1 MSLMSAAEAGQTG
14 GAGPEL
20 PVPGRRLRVAAPA
33 AGEEREDRP
42 GSPPDGMTWDAG
54 SGGDRSW
61 SSDAGVRAT
70 ELHVRE
76 VRVVRRASVRTVRAS
91 GSRLVPA
98 QAPPG
103 DARPTAAPPWPEQA
117 GPEPGQAGV
126 AAARRTTAA
135 QSRTADCARAAAG
148 GRTAT
153 RSRVTARSTTGTQ
166 ARVVARTRTPV
177 RQPTRRAGPVRLT
190 RRGRLVVAVLAMLLV
205 IVGAMLIWMTAA
217 GSVQASSGGG
227 GSSPYQGMTQVVVR
241 PGQTL
246 WSIAAA
252 AEPSANTWGVVQQI
266 IEINSLNGGTVRAGQ
281 QLWVPKA

>member
-20 PVPGRRLRVAAPA
+20 PVPGRRLRVATPA
-33 AGEEREDRP
+33 AGEEREGRP
-42 GSPPDGMTWDAG
+42 GSPPDATTWDAG

-61 SSDAGVRAT
+61 PPDEGVRAT

-76 VRVVRRASVRTVRAS
+76 VRVVRRASVRAVRAS

-98 QAPPG
+98 QARPG
-103 DARPTAAPPWPEQA
+103 DARPGAAPAWPEQA
-117 GPEPGQAGV
+117 GPKPGRVGV
-126 AAARRTTAA
+126 TAVRRAAATR
-135 QSRTADCARAAAG
+135 SRTAEYARAAAG

-166 ARVVARTRTPV
+166 TGIVARTRTPV
-177 RQPTRRAGPVRLT
+177 RQPARRPGAVRLT
-190 RRGRLVVAVLAMLLV
+190 RRGRRVVAVLAMLLV
-205 IVGAMLIWMTAA
+205 IAGAMLIWMTAA
-217 GSVQASSGGG
+217 GSVQASSSGGG
-227 GSSPYQGMTQVVVR
+227 ASPYRGMTQVVVR

-266 IEINSLNGGTVRAGQ
+266 IEVNALNGGTVRAGQ